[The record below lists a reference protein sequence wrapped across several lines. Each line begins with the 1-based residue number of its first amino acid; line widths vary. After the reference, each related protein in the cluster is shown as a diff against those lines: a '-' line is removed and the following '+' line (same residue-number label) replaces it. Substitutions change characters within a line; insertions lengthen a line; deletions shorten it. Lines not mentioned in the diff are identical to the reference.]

1 MAPPILL
8 ELRDDLRLAAGFLT
22 RIPAGGVDRPDVAR
36 CLRVFPV
43 IGALIGVATGLVYLA
58 LVRAG
63 VPLLAAGA
71 IAFLA
76 SAMLTGAL
84 HEDGLADMADGLGG
98 YTRERRL
105 EIMRDSRI
113 GTFGALALVFSAIA
127 RVTALAALPP
137 AIAIPTLAACGALG
151 RASPAAISR
160 WTPQARKDGLA
171 SAAGR
176 PGLHVVVMAVFA
188 ALVIAAVCL
197 PKTWFVAAIAATILS
212 ALAVRWLAMRQLG
225 GYTGDVLGCAEQVT
239 EVSLLL
245 LFAAMAG
252 GGA

>member
-1 MAPPILL
+1 MVKPILL
-8 ELRDDLRLAAGFLT
+8 ELRDDFQVAAGFLT
-22 RIPAGGVDRPDVAR
+22 RIPAGAVDRPDIAR

-43 IGALIGVATGLVYLA
+43 IGALIGVATALVYLGLA
-58 LVRAG
+58 RAG
-63 VPLLAAGA
+63 VPLPAAAA

-127 RVTALAALPP
+127 RVSALIALPLP
-137 AIAIPTLAACGALG
+137 MAIPVLAACGALG
-151 RASPAAISR
+151 RMAPAAISR
-160 WTPQARKDGLA
+160 WTPQARRDGLA
-171 SAAGR
+171 SSAGR
-176 PGLHVVVMAVFA
+176 PELHVVVSAVIA
-188 ALVIAAVCL
+188 ALVIAALCL
-197 PKTWFVAAIAATILS
+197 PKAWFVAAIAVTLAS
-212 ALAVRWLAMRQLG
+212 ALAVRWLALRLLG
-225 GYTGDVLGCAEQVT
+225 GYTGDVLGCAEQVA
-239 EVSLLL
+239 EMALLL

-252 GGA
+252 TTA